1 MLMFESE
8 SDLLQTINKHDAL
21 VRQCINGKI
30 GFWDFCEKYNNFYA
44 HCALD
49 GHESD
54 DEERFLLEKYI
65 NRIEPHRVIAHEI
78 LGQVCSDEDA
88 EIEAYKLAG
97 RFGSAEALS
106 RLRHVKFST

>member
-1 MLMFESE
+1 VLIFESE
-8 SDLLQTINKHDAL
+8 SDLLQTIDEHDAL
-21 VRQCINGKI
+21 VRQCVNGEI
-30 GFWDFCEKYNNFYA
+30 SFCDFCEKYNDFYA
-44 HCALD
+44 RCALD

-54 DEERFLLEKYI
+54 DEERLSLDKHI

-88 EIEAYKLAG
+88 ELRAYKLAG

-106 RLRHVKFST
+106 RLRQVKFSI